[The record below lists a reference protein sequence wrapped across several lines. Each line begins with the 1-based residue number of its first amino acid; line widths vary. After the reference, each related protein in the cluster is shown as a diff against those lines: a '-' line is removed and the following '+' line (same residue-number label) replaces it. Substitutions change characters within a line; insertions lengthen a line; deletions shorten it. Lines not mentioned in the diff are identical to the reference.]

1 MTNLGSRP
9 VDLPAG
15 EVLVASGP
23 LRDDGAVPTDTTVW
37 VLLPAA

>member
-1 MTNLGSRP
+1 

-23 LRDDGAVPTDTTVW
+23 LGNATVPPDTTVW
-37 VLLPAA
+37 LR